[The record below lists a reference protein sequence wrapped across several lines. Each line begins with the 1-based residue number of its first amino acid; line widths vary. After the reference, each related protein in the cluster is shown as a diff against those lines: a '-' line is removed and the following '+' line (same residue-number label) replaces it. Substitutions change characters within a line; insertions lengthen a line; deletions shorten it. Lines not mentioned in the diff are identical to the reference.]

1 MAPKTAFSTLSCPD
15 WSFRELIDHGTR
27 YGFDGVEIRLL
38 QRQTDLLAHPDLQP
52 SQLTARRRE
61 LDDAGFSICG
71 LSSSVN
77 FHSPH
82 ADERDS
88 QIDTGCRYLDM
99 ARTLGAGWVR
109 VFGDVLHPT
118 EDGSIAVDQVTAE
131 QRQTTTAQVADGL
144 QRLGEY
150 AHSLGLSV
158 IIETHGDFADTTV
171 MRETLDQVECPAVG
185 VLWDTHH
192 PWRFFGESLP
202 QSFERLRPWIRHTH
216 WKDSI
221 VRTQAATNGQTETAA
236 GEAHG
241 LMSGHRHADYVLFR
255 GGEFPALECMWL
267 LRNTG
272 YDGWFCYEWEKMW
285 HPEIEDPEKAL
296 PLFPPKIHELWSV
309 VDTGRS
315 GKSRLGL

>member
-1 MAPKTAFSTLSCPD
+1 MKPLTAFSTLSCPD
-15 WSFRELIDHGTR
+15 WSFHDLIEYGTR
-27 YGFDGVEIRLL
+27 FGFDGVEIRLL
-38 QRQTDLLAHPDLQP
+38 QRETDLLAHQDFQP
-52 SQLTARRRE
+52 SQLETRRRE
-61 LDDAGFSICG
+61 LDDAEFRVCG

-77 FHSPH
+77 FHSP
-82 ADERDS
+82 DTNERDN
-88 QIDTGCRYLDM
+88 QVATGRRYLDL
-99 ARTLGAGWVR
+99 AKTLGADWIR

-118 EDGSIAVDQVTAE
+118 DDGSVPVPDVTPE
-131 QRQTTTAQVADGL
+131 RRQTTIAQVANGL

-150 AHSLGLSV
+150 AETLGLSV

-171 MRETLDQVECPAVG
+171 MQETLQQVDSPALG

-192 PWRFFGESLP
+192 PWRFFDEGLP

-221 VRTQAATNGQTETAA
+221 TRLQTTATDQTEAA
-236 GEAHG
+236 ASAAHG
-241 LMSGHRHADYVLFR
+241 LMSGHRHSDYVLFR

-285 HPEIEDPEKAL
+285 HPEIEDPEVAL

-309 VDTGRS
+309 VDPM
-315 GKSRLGL
+315 

>member
-1 MAPKTAFSTLSCPD
+1 
-15 WSFRELIDHGTR
+15 
-27 YGFDGVEIRLL
+27 
-38 QRQTDLLAHPDLQP
+38 
-52 SQLTARRRE
+52 
-61 LDDAGFSICG
+61 
-71 LSSSVN
+71 
-77 FHSPH
+77 
-82 ADERDS
+82 
-88 QIDTGCRYLDM
+88 M
-99 ARTLGAGWVR
+99 ARALGADWIR

-118 EDGSIAVDQVTAE
+118 AGGSIPVDEVTPE
-131 QRQTTTAQVADGL
+131 QRHTATAQVADGL

-150 AHSLGLSV
+150 ARTLGLSV

-221 VRTQAATNGQTETAA
+221 VRPRPTATGLTESAA
-236 GEAHG
+236 GAAHE
-241 LMSGHRHADYVLFR
+241 LMSGHRHSDYVLFR

-285 HPEIEDPEKAL
+285 HPEIEDPETAL
-296 PLFPPKIHELWSV
+296 PLFPSKIHELWSV
-309 VDTGRS
+309 VDTGR
-315 GKSRLGL
+315 R